1 MRLALPILNRLW
13 KRSKPKSKKQ
23 MDTPVYKS
31 LKLGRVVEYE
41 TIFPNSQRPDISAC
55 MRGFSREHLIGGL
68 IVNLINKLVNKP
80 FYNPNYHGGQEDID
94 VLRFYLSGANVDVIR
109 HSIIA
114 LQETAY
120 RENRAIQSFLGATE
134 ETALCLLR
142 EIMAMEGEGG
152 QKPIREIE
160 QDYYKALLVAN
171 SLTINKGYGEIPY
184 QTDDIEL
191 YLASCFLTQF
201 GSADFIY
208 NNKHLLLLTQ
218 TVKCIRFF
226 EYAVRDEMLNPLVD
240 DFCHYYGI
248 TNWWLYPKAFWSV
261 YAITDGKAGII
272 NMENLVFEEAVQ
284 YLAVINKSSIPCYA
298 VVSKEQNVDYT
309 AFRAKP
315 LLKLADSEFV
325 VFNIQFIIER
335 IYTGLYFDFRT
346 FAENR
351 GVSRSDFKRHFSTD
365 FSEHTLFCDALKQS
379 MKNHFE
385 VLMTEDDCKK
395 ADVSKDADQAS
406 PPDFYARKGDVVLLF
421 ENKDILLSQDTK
433 EAGTVSA
440 YIDFLRTRLYQN
452 EKGKPK
458 GVVQLLNLVG
468 KIRSGEFQKRWDSE
482 CPTDAVV
489 YPVLIVPEAKFTM
502 FGVKNFLQRWQKE
515 SEVSNENVRP
525 VALADIGTICLYQ
538 HEFAKKGILSY
549 LDEYYEQSDF
559 KQLDKSRS
567 MDDVPNAMMSFT
579 DYLCHNH
586 NDTLSLFGEEWEKY
600 LRMGE

>member
-1 MRLALPILNRLW
+1 MEN
-13 KRSKPKSKKQ
+13 
-23 MDTPVYKS
+23 PVYKS

-41 TIFPNSQRPDISAC
+41 TIFPNSQRPDISDC
-55 MRGFSREHLIGGL
+55 MRGVGREHLIGGL

-80 FYNPNYHGGQEDID
+80 FYNPNYRGGQKDID
-94 VLRFYLSGANVDVIR
+94 ALRFYLSGANVDVIR

-142 EIMAMEGEGG
+142 EIMAMEGDGD
-152 QKPIREIE
+152 QKPIRDTE

-171 SLTINKGYGEIPY
+171 SLTINKGQGEIPY

-208 NNKHLLLLTQ
+208 SNRHLLLLTQ

-226 EYAVRDEMLNPLVD
+226 EYAVKDEMLSPLVD

-248 TNWWLYPKAFWSV
+248 TNWWMYPKAFWSV
-261 YAITDGKAGII
+261 YLMTNGKASVI
-272 NMENLVFEEAVQ
+272 NMEGLSFKEAAQ
-284 YLAVINKSSIPCYA
+284 YLAVIDKSSISCDA
-298 VVSKEQNVDYT
+298 VVLKEQNVDYT

-315 LLKLADSEFV
+315 LLKLSDSEFV
-325 VFNIQFIIER
+325 AFNLQFIIER
-335 IYTGLYFDFRT
+335 IYSGLYFDFRT

-351 GVSRSDFKRHFSTD
+351 GINRSDFKRHFSTD

-379 MKNHFE
+379 MKNNFD
-385 VLMTEDDCKK
+385 VLMTEYDCKK
-395 ADVSKDADQAS
+395 ADVSKDAEQAS
-406 PPDFYARKGDVVLLF
+406 PPDFYARKGNLVVLF
-421 ENKDILLSQDTK
+421 ENKDILFSQDTK

-440 YIDFLRTRLYQN
+440 YINFLRTRFYQN
-452 EKGKPK
+452 EKGKAK

-482 CPTDAVV
+482 CPTDAIV
-489 YPVLIVPEAKFTM
+489 YPVLVVPEAKFTM
-502 FGVKNFLQRWQKE
+502 FGVKNFLQSWQKE
-515 SEVSNENVRP
+515 SEVSNENVKP

-538 HEFAKKGILSY
+538 HEFAKNGILSY

-559 KQLDKSRS
+559 KQLDKSRN
-567 MDDVPNAMMSFT
+567 MDDVSNAMMSFT
-579 DYLCHNH
+579 DYLCHTH
-586 NDTLSLFGEEWEKY
+586 NDTLSVFGEEWEKY
-600 LRMGE
+600 IRMGEEETETK